1 MQQDSQKLILKIIK
15 CIYFCQKKKH
25 KMVHYL
31 SPFLGDN
38 EDILEQNITDVW
50 TLNFSS
56 INLNVFI
63 LQVILPIA
71 LD

>member
-38 EDILEQNITDVW
+38 EDILEQNITDV
-50 TLNFSS
+50 
-56 INLNVFI
+56 
-63 LQVILPIA
+63 
-71 LD
+71 